1 MKCSC
6 CGQEITSND
15 RFCPNCGENNEGY
28 VEVIQTSSSAQNSTP
43 HVSQTINRVP
53 INPSQTNQQTNTN
66 ATSGSPVFVYSQT
79 QVVANVKPEGKALG
93 ICAIIFSVLGGWLGL
108 VLSIVGL
115 CNYKE
120 PENKTLCKIGLGF
133 CIAWFVIGL
142 IIGIASV

>member
-6 CGQEITSND
+6 CGQEITSNA
-15 RFCPNCGENNEGY
+15 RFCPNCGENNEWY
-28 VEVIQTSSSAQNSTP
+28 VKPVEVKTPETTNTNQN
-43 HVSQTINRVP
+43 INRVP
-53 INPSQTNQQTNTN
+53 IYPSNSNQQSNDNNT
-66 ATSGSPVFVYSQT
+66 TPIYVYSQT

-133 CIAWFVIGL
+133 CIAWFVIGF